1 MGVVAKRASAQAV
14 DGVVPAG
21 PKSTREISPPRSSKS
36 KPRGADAAQ
45 RLALLRIARPGVPRG
60 QTVERADGGLGGG
73 LFRRE
78 EDHALRRI
86 GRDGDRLAT
95 RRDDELAV
103 RVQRVRE
110 TETEGALGALEE
122 DDGGPQQIVVEEAV
136 DRRSRDRAEAP
147 AVVVVERFSVLRP
160 EQRRRDAGDQRRAAR
175 WRRQSGEVA
184 VRGRAVRLEDAG
196 ADGARAFVDPGFRR
210 VVGQTPRSRRA
221 EDEAVAERVRPA
233 ALAADELADA
243 RDGARVHGRRAPL
256 GRHEFEEVL
265 DVAQVA
271 RASAQLKEVE
281 VAVVR
286 DKGLDGPRDSFA
298 DLALAEAR
306 VDVQHG
312 GRRPLVRVRTVE
324 RRLGRGR
331 EARVAR
337 VEARPW
343 REAVQQ
349 PRGALVAP

>member
-136 DRRSRDRAEAP
+136 DRRRRDVGQVPVRPREPLRQRGLVQCREQVLGELLARLHAFELLEGPAARPPFTFENSSTFRADVVP
-147 AVVVVERFSVLRP
+147 LVVVGEGERERGAL
-160 EQRRRDAGDQRRAAR
+160 DAK
-175 WRRQSGEVA
+175 
-184 VRGRAVRLEDAG
+184 
-196 ADGARAFVDPGFRR
+196 
-210 VVGQTPRSRRA
+210 T
-221 EDEAVAERVRPA
+221 EAVADRQRPGP
-233 ALAADELADA
+233 LA
-243 RDGARVHGRRAPL
+243 PQ
-256 GRHEFEEVL
+256 EFEEPGDGAGV
-265 DVAQVA
+265 DGRRHGVA
-271 RASAQLKEVE
+271 RGPFQKALDHAEVALLAANLE
-281 VAVVR
+281 KVQVAVVADER
-286 DKGLDGPRDSFA
+286 LDAPAPDRA
-298 DLALAEAR
+298 DDARREAP
-306 VDVQHG
+306 VDVQRPT
-312 GRRPLVRVRTVE
+312 RRPLVRVRTVE